1 MLLAQFYV
9 TPRVTHHVTRPRSSR
24 TMSRFARDLVTG
36 GAACE
41 PAEGAGP
48 SGQTRNPI
56 SRVADVLLGDRGKGA
71 RENQLQVGREQ
82 GASTAWSDSRI
93 RAHVGREETDFR
105 RASADGREHALARE
119 ANGVDLAREGLLGAP
134 DMGYGAYAAP
144 SMAPARALVD
154 ARFDPR
160 AAAVEKQFARSRSAV
175 MARHLQS
182 QGDMGAAF
190 ESMRVDERDMSAR
203 ARMARDA
210 AVLREMQHGEHWAQ
224 GFQQPAYSQASSS
237 SWANEFANLEAATQR
252 NWAHEYQR
260 YLPPRAVHAPPY
272 MDQWAQEFQS
282 NQGARWGEEFSTLN
296 RNTWADEFAKQQSP
310 QTPMMDVAA
319 QTAKQSSELAAT
331 LNADP
336 KFANSKFAALMSK
349 LGSGQVVV
357 KDDGLH
363 EIGESMREQH
373 AATGERWAQEFAS
386 GTEQRSTWANEFA
399 AQAQRQAPI
408 GDAWA
413 EQYAQRETSFQ
424 RQSTID
430 DWAEEFK
437 NVPREWASEF
447 EDMQRSNPEW
457 MQNVW
462 DDMQR
467 DALSSR
473 SNYRF
478 TDPNPYLGQ
487 SGLQEKTLDLA
498 KNGVLSE
505 AILAAEA
512 WVRQD
517 EGNSEAWYHL
527 GRIQAEN
534 DDDQQSIAA
543 MSKAHEANPQNPNVL
558 LALAVSHAN
567 ELDQDEALG
576 HAREWLA
583 SQDRFKHIVSAQ
595 GPPTP
600 ESVMAMFKE
609 AARQIPNDADVQTV
623 LGVMAHLTRNYE
635 EAVNAFQR
643 AASLRPADYSIWNKI
658 GATQANGAESSDAI
672 GAYRRALDIKP
683 NYVRAWSNMGIGYAN
698 QGRYAE
704 SLPYYVRA
712 LALNPSP
719 ESATWGY
726 VRISLGCIGRLD
738 LLHHC
743 DNRDVGALSREF
755 PL

>member
-1 MLLAQFYV
+1 
-9 TPRVTHHVTRPRSSR
+9 
-24 TMSRFARDLVTG
+24 MSRFARDLVTG

-71 RENQLQVGREQ
+71 RENQIQVERAQ
-82 GASTAWSDSRI
+82 GASTDASDSRA
-93 RAHVGREETDFR
+93 RAGDGRGETDCR
-105 RASADGREHALARE
+105 RARADGREHALARE
-119 ANGVDLAREGLLGAP
+119 ANGVDLAREGLLGGP
-134 DMGYGAYAAP
+134 DMGYGGYAAP
-144 SMAPARALVD
+144 SMAPARAMAE

-182 QGDMGAAF
+182 QGEMGAAF
-190 ESMRVDERDMSAR
+190 ERMRVDEREMNAR
-203 ARMARDA
+203 AHMARDA
-210 AVLREMQHGEHWAQ
+210 AMLREMQQGERWAL

-237 SWANEFANLEAATQR
+237 SWANEFANVEAARHQ
-252 NWAHEYQR
+252 NWAHEFQR
-260 YLPPRAVHAPPY
+260 YVPPRAVHAPPH

-282 NQGARWGEEFSTLN
+282 NQGARWGEEFNAVNS
-296 RNTWADEFAKQQSP
+296 NTWADEFEKQQSR
-310 QTPMMDVAA
+310 QTPLTDVAA

-363 EIGESMREQH
+363 EVGEREQH
-373 AATGERWAQEFAS
+373 SITGERWAQEFAS
-386 GTEQRSTWANEFA
+386 VTEQRSTWANEFA
-399 AQAQRQAPI
+399 SQTQRQAPI

-413 EQYAQRETSFQ
+413 EQYTQRERSFQ
-424 RQSTID
+424 RQSNVD

-437 NVPREWASEF
+437 SVPREWANEF
-447 EDMQRSNPEW
+447 EDMQRDNPEW

-462 DDMQR
+462 DEMQR
-467 DALSSR
+467 DALLSR

-487 SGLQEKTLDLA
+487 GGLQEKTIELA
-498 KNGVLSE
+498 ENGVLSE

-517 EGNSEAWYHL
+517 ESSSEAWYHL

-583 SQDRFKHIVSAQ
+583 SQERFKHIVSAQ

-600 ESVMAMFKE
+600 ENVMAMLKE

-643 AASLRPADYSIWNKI
+643 ATSLRPEDYSLWNKI
-658 GATQANGAESSDAI
+658 GATRANGAESADAI

-712 LALNPSP
+712 LALNPNP

-738 LLHHC
+738 LMQHC
-743 DNRDVGALSREF
+743 DNRDVGALAREF